1 MPQSSVKKVSA
12 KEKLMWPKDS
22 YDPHQVGGLVRSLW
36 VWPQRRRLAWS
47 NQALWVIQG
56 KG

>member
-22 YDPHQVGGLVRSLW
+22 YDPHQVGGLVRSLG